1 MSCRDIS
8 TLVNTILQVYMS
20 TQGALKSIHN
30 GKESIL
36 TLFVRGTI
44 LQQKFSSL
52 NFVLILNSS

>member
-20 TQGALKSIHN
+20 TQGVFKSIYN

-36 TLFVRGTI
+36 TIAEARD
-44 LQQKFSSL
+44 FSTKAIQSDVIDPIC
-52 NFVLILNSS
+52 VLC